1 VSIARTSLER
11 VARTPVLDAVPMGTV
26 EAPGAILAES
36 APETS
41 KDWRYAIAAADLR
54 QKKSAEAALEAV
66 LGCPVFQAAHL
77 GADLLANA
85 LPDWQ
90 KYAVK
95 GVSACI
101 GGARPA
107 LSLWHGLTMSD
118 QERDLANDP
127 NKVPVA
133 LVDLGNTAM
142 SLGKAAIDATAP
154 VDPATGKPITP
165 DWVGTRKPISL
176 LLKLQKG
183 DLKGDPVEPIYMKA
197 QFSASKSGF
206 GTFDRAYRIFE
217 GASLLETALKVPD
230 PGAERARLGLTV
242 DHVAIAEAFA
252 RDAE

>member
-1 VSIARTSLER
+1 
-11 VARTPVLDAVPMGTV
+11 MGTV

-54 QKKSAEAALEAV
+54 RKKSAEAALESV
-66 LGCPVFQAAHL
+66 LGSPVFQAAHL

-85 LPDWQ
+85 LPSWQ
-90 KYAVK
+90 KYALK

-107 LSLWHGLTMSD
+107 LSLWHGLTMSE

-133 LVDLGNTAM
+133 LLDLGNTAL
-142 SLGKAAIDATAP
+142 SLGRVIGGATAP
-154 VDPATGKPITP
+154 IDPATGDRITP
-165 DWVGTRKPISL
+165 GWLEASKPVSL
-176 LLKLQKG
+176 LLKLQKA
-183 DLKGDPVEPIYMKA
+183 DLKGDPVEPIFMKA
-197 QFSASKSGF
+197 QFSATKSGF
-206 GTFDRAYRIFE
+206 GTFDRAYKIFE
-217 GASLLETALKVPD
+217 GASLLDTALKVPD